1 MPGTGQMYTQQT
13 LSQPHLCCHTQ
24 YCFLR
29 KGDAGKKG
37 VGQEGKFSPGQ

>member
-13 LSQPHLCCHTQ
+13 LSQPHLCCHTH